1 MVGICLLPPKPPAPR
16 QSRPVSQRVMMNRKQ
31 DSLLLT
37 LGAVLLALLVLPAM
51 ATDIPNPLPD
61 PDGKPANMSKPVQVY
76 ILMGQSNMLGY
87 GTIAGT
93 TDGTLEYAVKTKN
106 KYPYLVDDAG
116 NWTVRQD
123 VR

>member
-1 MVGICLLPPKPPAPR
+1 
-16 QSRPVSQRVMMNRKQ
+16 MMNRKQ